1 MELTATEF
9 FPTVPQQVLDDLRRL
24 NLPVYLSGYRCLCI
38 AIPIYALDISQ
49 TMCSEL
55 YPEVAKKLGY
65 IDWRAVEFVIRRV
78 ILTAWEH
85 RNQEVWNAYF
95 PGLTKAPT
103 NKHFIAILAQR
114 IK

>member
-9 FPTVPQQVLDDLRRL
+9 FPTVPEQVLEDLRRL
-24 NLPVYLSGYRCLCI
+24 NVPVYLSGYRHLCV
-38 AIPIYALDISQ
+38 AIPIFAQDFSQ

-55 YPEVAKKLGY
+55 YPSVAKALGY
-65 IDWRAVEFVIRRV
+65 VDWRAIEFAIRRT
-78 ILTAWEH
+78 ILSAWEH
-85 RNQEVWNAYF
+85 RDPEIWNAYF